1 MRIKSVRNFFFLGFI
16 LYFMS
21 SGNAYAK
28 VLESSSHFSENV
40 SSNIH
45 CFIYKTT
52 FDATLLTVETD
63 LEYEGSRISQKN
75 TPYLG
80 NLIQSFDSSFG
91 YKNYLSQKI
100 GAFHYSLHSPVN
112 RYLLN
117 CIFLI

>member
-1 MRIKSVRNFFFLGFI
+1 MN
-16 LYFMS
+16 
-21 SGNAYAK
+21 SGNAYAN
-28 VLESSSHFSENV
+28 VLKYSSHFSENV

-63 LEYEGSRISQKN
+63 LEYEDSRISQKN

-80 NLIQSFDSSFG
+80 NLIQSFDLSFG

-100 GAFHYSLHSPVN
+100 GVLHYSLHSPVN

-117 CIFLI
+117 CVFLI